1 MAMSR
6 RAFLKTG
13 AAGAACLACGVYAMS
28 GPKPAV
34 AAVIPWTSLER
45 TVVAVP
51 VPAASPALSPTDIG
65 QFARYGYGVFTFA
78 PGLACL
84 KRLDLMPS
92 GYSGQGVARA
102 ARLIRFFTISDI
114 HLTDKQSP
122 AQLIGLGLVR
132 HISSAYSPVM
142 LYTTQVFDAAV
153 QAINALDTQDP
164 IDFGI
169 SLGDACNST
178 LYNELRWYVD
188 ILDGKPITPSSGDH
202 AGAEAIDYQKPFQ
215 AAGLHRS
222 IPWYQALGNHDH
234 FWLGSAPVDD
244 YLRQACLGDTV
255 LNLGNI
261 LVDGMDSRG
270 FYMGTIDG
278 GTPNGTVIDS
288 GPVADFASPPKVVPD
303 PDRRPLTRREWMGE
317 FLKTSSQPVGH
328 GFTQANVDADFACY
342 SFEPKADV
350 PLKVI
355 VLDDTQQ
362 NEDFSGR
369 GFLWHGSVDKKR
381 WDWLVGELDRGQ
393 AEGKLMIIAAHIPIG
408 VEKPGAFMSWWDKAY
423 VTEEALFARLH
434 SYPNL
439 ILWIAGHR
447 HYNTVTA
454 FPSPDQTRPELGFW
468 QVETASLRDF
478 PQQFRTFDIVR
489 NSDGTVSVV
498 TVNAGPQLEDGS
510 LAAVSR
516 SHAVAAMQLIVNPAI
531 SSNPMPYLPTGT
543 YNGEL
548 VVPLS
553 PQMQAKL
560 AASGTPMPA
569 KAAPAATG
577 A

>member
-1 MAMSR
+1 MALSR

-13 AAGAACLACGVYAMS
+13 VAGAACIACGVYTLS
-28 GPKPAV
+28 GPQPAA
-34 AAVIPWTSLER
+34 AAVIPWTTLER

-51 VPAASPALSPTDIG
+51 VPATSPALSPTDIA
-65 QFARYGYGVFTFA
+65 QFARYGYGVWEYA
-78 PGLACL
+78 PGLACQE
-84 KRLDLMPS
+84 RLDLMPS
-92 GYSGQGVARA
+92 GYTGQGVTRT
-102 ARLIRFFTISDI
+102 ARLVRFFTISDI

-122 AQLIGLGLVR
+122 AQLIYLGLVR

-153 QAINALDTQDP
+153 QAINALDAQDP

-188 ILDGKPITPSSGDH
+188 ILDGKAITPSSGDH
-202 AGAEAIDYQKPFQ
+202 AGADAIDYQKPFQ
-215 AAGLHRS
+215 AVGLHAS

-234 FWLGSAPVDD
+234 FWLGSAPVDA
-244 YLRQACLGDTV
+244 YLRQTCLGDTV

-261 LVDGMDSRG
+261 LADGMDSRG

-278 GTPNGTVIDS
+278 STPDGTVTAS
-288 GPVADFASPPKVVPD
+288 GPVAGFAAPPKVVPD
-303 PDRRPLTRREWMGE
+303 PGRRPLTRREWMGE
-317 FLKTSSQPVGH
+317 FFKTSSQPVGH
-328 GFTQANVDADFACY
+328 GFTQANLDADFACY

-369 GFLWHGSVDKKR
+369 GFLWHGSVDKTR
-381 WDWLVGELDRGQ
+381 WDWLVSELDKGQ

-408 VEKPGAFMSWWDKAY
+408 VEKPGAFMSWWDRAY
-423 VTEEALFARLH
+423 VTEEALFATLH

-454 FPSPDQTRPELGFW
+454 FPSPDPTRPELGFW

-489 NSDGTVSVV
+489 NSDGTVSIV
-498 TVNAGPQLEDGS
+498 TINAGPQLEDGS

-516 SHAVAAMQLIVNPAI
+516 AHAIAAQQLIINPTI
-531 SSNPMPYLPTGT
+531 STNPMLYLPTGS
-543 YNGEL
+543 YNGAL

-553 PQMQAKL
+553 PHMQAKL
-560 AASGTPMPA
+560 QVCGTPLPA
-569 KAAPAATG
+569 KAATAGTG